1 MTTALKSIGT
11 KQKALKVFMNTFYG
25 VMGTKTSSL
34 FQLPLAG
41 GVTSAGQYNLLLI
54 KNYVES
60 LDHKVYY
67 GDSVTGDTPI
77 IIKKNNLINIIKICV
92 IFHTF

>member
-1 MTTALKSIGT
+1 
-11 KQKALKVFMNTFYG
+11 
-25 VMGTKTSSL
+25 MGNKNSPL

-54 KNYVES
+54 KKYVEN

-67 GDSVTGDTPI
+67 GDSVIGETPI
-77 IIKKNNLINIIKICV
+77 LIRINKKEIKLIKIEDLGWKDSF
-92 IFHTF
+92 IWKYHNKEYI